1 METQRKLAAV
11 LWSINDTIESYK
23 KLILATDELVKSQ
36 FFGEFES
43 CRQTYE
49 CVPLI
54 AACKNDD
61 DIKCGPFGTQL
72 KQSEYTD
79 SGVPIWGIPQVNAA
93 FSVPADTF
101 VSQEKAD
108 YLSSYMIKSGDIAM
122 SRKGNIGQCAI
133 YPEEFEP
140 GIIASDVLRIRPDST
155 RLLPLFLMCQFHF
168 SPEVIHQIEMVGN
181 GQIMKGIN
189 VTKLKQ
195 ITVFIPPITS
205 QAEFVAFVRQS
216 DKSKFELEQ
225 ALSELT
231 AAYKRIISE
240 QLG

>member
-1 METQRKLAAV
+1 MF
-11 LWSINDTIESYK
+11 
-23 KLILATDELVKSQ
+23 KSQ

-43 CRQTYE
+43 CRQMYE
-49 CVPLI
+49 HMPLV
-54 AACKNDD
+54 AACSNDD

-79 SGVPIWGIPQVNAA
+79 SGVPVWGIPQVNAA
-93 FSVPADTF
+93 FSIPADTF
-101 VSQEKAD
+101 VPQEKAD
-108 YLSSYMIKSGDIAM
+108 YLSSYMIKAGDIAM

-133 YPEEFEP
+133 YPEAFEP

-155 RLLPLFLMCQFHF
+155 RLLPHFLMCQLHF

-195 ITVFIPPITS
+195 ITVFVPPLTS

-216 DKSKFELEQ
+216 DKSKL
-225 ALSELT
+225 LSEIT
-231 AAYKRIISE
+231 QDMASKKIGWRNME
-240 QLG
+240 